1 MTRSRSVQRRSGIV
15 AGMKNRTLLI
25 LVIAVVLIAAVAVR
39 ARGGKGEFMHRLGTM
54 IHGTPG
60 H

>member
-1 MTRSRSVQRRSGIV
+1 
-15 AGMKNRTLLI
+15 MKNRTLLI

-39 ARGGKGEFMHRLGTM
+39 ARGGKGGFMHRLGTM